1 MDQGGKT
8 CPKCSRMF
16 QTGDTVRFGR
26 GRPSHLDCHRPH
38 TLSTEER
45 ALLFLFCREHLL
57 GECPKCSG
65 KYWLPTPPS
74 DLIGVGPTL
83 CRWCQEDVTDSIRTH
98 LYDCATL
105 PAEVRR
111 RAQQARETAQRLVK
125 RSQELTSAADV
136 LIREAEVAVA
146 ALWEILRH
154 PPARAARAA
163 PPSSRSSASDD
174 ESAPTAGAG

>member
-1 MDQGGKT
+1 MDQAGRT

-16 QTGDTVRFGR
+16 QTGDTVSVGH

-38 TLSTEER
+38 ILSTEER
-45 ALLFLFCREHLL
+45 ALLFLFCREHPL
-57 GECPKCSG
+57 GECPKCAG
-65 KYWLPTPPS
+65 KYWLPAPAS
-74 DLIGVGPTL
+74 DLIGVRPTL

-98 LYDCATL
+98 LYNCAML
-105 PAEVRR
+105 PAETRR

-136 LIREAEVAVA
+136 LIREAEVAAA

-154 PPARAARAA
+154 PPARADRAA
-163 PPSSRSSASDD
+163 PPSSRSSASAD
-174 ESAPTAGAG
+174 EL